1 MEVCREVVVD
11 LVFLSSKL
19 LMKFVDEVRDDR
31 REDVV
36 DRRQSLLMMS

>member
-1 MEVCREVVVD
+1 VEVCREVVVD